1 MNEHTEP
8 TIILNGT
15 TWQVQRESRFFLE
28 LASGRN
34 RATIRKGDLWQVRRT
49 NGEREIIT
57 SVSGTHPAV
66 QGASVTD
73 NGNIRVAA

>member
-15 TWQVQRESRFFLE
+15 TWHVCAEGRFFLE
-28 LASGRN
+28 LAAGRN
-34 RATIRKGDLWQVRRT
+34 RATIRKGDVWRVVRT
-49 NGEREIIT
+49 NGQREVIT

-66 QGASVTD
+66 QGAEITD